1 MVDENNKIDII
12 KILIADDEPIN
23 IQNLFD
29 ALASENYQIFIASNG
44 NMAVQIAINQIP
56 DAIIMDWDMPLL
68 NGIEAVKIL
77 RKTQQTKDIPIIMAT
92 GKMTTVVNLK
102 TALEAGANDYI
113 RKPFDNIEI
122 IARVKSMV
130 KLNIEHK
137 KNIELEKEIYFQ
149 KIKAINEELERNKK
163 SLTSITLKLIQGSEL
178 NIKQMEDLIELKN
191 ISNDEGKKIINQ
203 VICRYRA
210 NSKQKNWEEFE
221 ILFEKVH
228 KSFYDQI
235 IEKYPDLTANERK
248 ICAFIK
254 LNMSSKDI
262 SAITFQSEETLKKAR
277 YRLRKK
283 FEIEKETN
291 LVNFIQNI

>member
-12 KILIADDEPIN
+12 KILIADDEPNN

-29 ALASENYQIFIASNG
+29 ALASENYHIFIASNG
-44 NMAVQIAINQIP
+44 NMAIEVAINQIP
-56 DAIIMDWDMPLL
+56 DAIIIDWDMPLL
-68 NGIEAVKIL
+68 NGIEAVKVL
-77 RKTQQTKDIPIIMAT
+77 RKTQQTKDIPIIIAT
-92 GKMTTVVNLK
+92 GKMTSVENLK

-149 KIKAINEELERNKK
+149 KIKAINEELERNNK

-228 KSFYDQI
+228 KSFYDQL
-235 IEKYPDLTANERK
+235 IEKYPELTANERK